1 LEAYDY
7 TNLDIRKALIS
18 FTGCWW
24 EAVFYV
30 QCPYRKIRDYV
41 ALRKYELEIHGNSE
55 FISIFYPTPL

>member
-1 LEAYDY
+1 LISE
-7 TNLDIRKALIS
+7 KALIS